1 MTDEGT
7 RRSKLVAAA
16 AETQAA
22 WQRLYD
28 RMLQLEFDGY
38 TGVDRDLFRRAM
50 EAVLNTY
57 RTEPDAGDQ
66 CFKIIRQLYDEAV
79 AEIDRKQPRRT

>member
-28 RMLQLEFDGY
+28 RILQLEFDGY
-38 TGVDRDLFRRAM
+38 TGVDRDLFPRAM
-50 EAVLNTY
+50 EAVLNAY
-57 RTEPDAGDQ
+57 RKAPHARDQ
-66 CFKIIRQLYDEAV
+66 SFEIIRQLYDEAV

>member
-7 RRSKLVAAA
+7 RRSRLVAAA
-16 AETQAA
+16 AETQVA

-28 RMLQLEFDGY
+28 RILQLEFDGY
-38 TGVDRDLFRRAM
+38 TGVDRDLFPRAM

-57 RTEPDAGDQ
+57 RTAPDAGDQ
-66 CFKIIRQLYDEAV
+66 SFEIIRQLYDEV
-79 AEIDRKQPRRT
+79 IAEIDRKQPRRR